1 MVIWGAFYFESLLF
15 HPSFAKYIRNYIY
28 GRENGNLYTEPPL
41 WQTTIRRIWND
52 FDTKLFPVL
61 FTHNCTLSM

>member
-15 HPSFAKYIRNYIY
+15 YPSFAKYIRNYIY
-28 GRENGNLYTEPPL
+28 GRENGNLYTEPSL
-41 WQTTIRRIWND
+41 WQTAVRRIWSD

-61 FTHNCTLSM
+61 FTHNRTLFM